1 MVQQTKETKTLQII
15 TMLRSIQ
22 DTGSQQLPAQ
32 LIENVMAMLRSS
44 ELYNPGSN
52 SLTEDPEA
60 LGFMDGLMEVRV
72 YLGLFRYQLA
82 LGHVGF
88 RNEIVLL
95 YDGWRT
101 TGLLFGQRKCCTSNF
116 MLNLPHFT

>member
-1 MVQQTKETKTLQII
+1 
-15 TMLRSIQ
+15 MLRSIQ

-60 LGFMDGLMEVRV
+60 LGFMDGLMEVRAAAIF
-72 YLGLFRYQLA
+72 GLFYLLGSFYGHSHDFTFDNAQLK
-82 LGHVGF
+82 
-88 RNEIVLL
+88 N
-95 YDGWRT
+95 
-101 TGLLFGQRKCCTSNF
+101 
-116 MLNLPHFT
+116 

>member
-82 LGHVGF
+82 LGHGGF
-88 RNEIVLL
+88 LNKIVLL
-95 YDGWRT
+95 YDGWRA

>member
-1 MVQQTKETKTLQII
+1 
-15 TMLRSIQ
+15 MLRSIQ

-60 LGFMDGLMEVRV
+60 LGFMDGLMEVSAAVRL
-72 YLGLFRYQLA
+72 YFDILKLG
-82 LGHVGF
+82 
-88 RNEIVLL
+88 
-95 YDGWRT
+95 
-101 TGLLFGQRKCCTSNF
+101 SS
-116 MLNLPHFT
+116 